1 MPDLVLG
8 PHLRYAGSTDATVWV
23 ETDAAC
29 TIEKIGAGFKITR
42 MQLSS
47 RATVPNIDDA
57 KFQAIA
63 SATKEGCPV
72 SGALKGNVQ
81 IDLEAKLVS

>member
-1 MPDLVLG
+1 MR
-8 PHLRYAGSTDATVWV
+8 LRT
-23 ETDAAC
+23 
-29 TIEKIGAGFKITR
+29 
-42 MQLSS
+42 

-72 SGALKGNVQ
+72 SGALKNNVQ
-81 IDLEAKLVS
+81 IDLEASLAR